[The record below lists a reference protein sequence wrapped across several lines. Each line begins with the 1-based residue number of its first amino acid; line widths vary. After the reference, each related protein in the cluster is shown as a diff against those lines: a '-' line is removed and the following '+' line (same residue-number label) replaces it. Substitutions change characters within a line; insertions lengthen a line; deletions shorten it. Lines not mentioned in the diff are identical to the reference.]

1 MTLKEAYAKVRNAMK
16 TLFETQSLAPGA
28 YLSLSQEERES
39 TLSDELRDRCLKR
52 YGEEFGEIYDQI
64 CAGGAILD
72 MYESIIFL
80 TMIEN
85 ERKRMESEVGH
96 DA

>member
-1 MTLKEAYAKVRNAMK
+1 M
-16 TLFETQSLAPGA
+16 
-28 YLSLSQEERES
+28 EEMS
-39 TLSDELRDRCLKR
+39 LRDRCVRR
-52 YGEEFGEIYDQI
+52 YGEEFGVIYDQI
-64 CAGGAILD
+64 CAGGAIMD

>member
-1 MTLKEAYAKVRNAMK
+1 MEGLTIV
-16 TLFETQSLAPGA
+16 
-28 YLSLSQEERES
+28 EEMS
-39 TLSDELRDRCLKR
+39 LRDRCMRR

-64 CAGGAILD
+64 CAGGAIVD

-80 TMIEN
+80 KMIEN
-85 ERKRMESEVGH
+85 ERKRMESEVRH

>member
-1 MTLKEAYAKVRNAMK
+1 MTFKEAYAKVRNVVK
-16 TLFETQSLAPGA
+16 TLFETQPLAPKD

-64 CAGGAILD
+64 RAGGAIID